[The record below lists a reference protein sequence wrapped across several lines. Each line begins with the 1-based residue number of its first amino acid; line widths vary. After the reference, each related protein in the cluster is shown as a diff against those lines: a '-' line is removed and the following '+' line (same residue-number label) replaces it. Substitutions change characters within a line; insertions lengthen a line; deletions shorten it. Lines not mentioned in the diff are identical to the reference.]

1 MDKFMFSNSS
11 KTGTCIKLYRYLS
24 HDALVKTI
32 SNQSLKFSRP
42 SLFNDPYDNHIP
54 VTNKCD
60 ESLLKSNIKMSIL
73 NYFSKDGSL
82 KSNSFF
88 YKNLALFFA
97 RNPTVLEEIE
107 NQMKIPC
114 HNCNELN
121 DLVEFLFTNYNT
133 ICNPFLLS

>member
-1 MDKFMFSNSS
+1 MFSNSS

-88 YKNLALFFA
+88 T
-97 RNPTVLEEIE
+97 RI
-107 NQMKIPC
+107 
-114 HNCNELN
+114 
-121 DLVEFLFTNYNT
+121 
-133 ICNPFLLS
+133 

>member
-1 MDKFMFSNSS
+1 MFSNSS

-82 KSNSFF
+82 KSH
-88 YKNLALFFA
+88 
-97 RNPTVLEEIE
+97 T
-107 NQMKIPC
+107 
-114 HNCNELN
+114 
-121 DLVEFLFTNYNT
+121 
-133 ICNPFLLS
+133 